1 MMERKPSQAAS
12 GGRSS
17 GRRATMRRV
26 AEELGVSSMTISNA
40 YNRPERVSEPLR
52 EQIFETAERLGYAG
66 PDPVA
71 RSLRRQRTNLA
82 GVLYSNPL
90 SYAFDDAAQVLFLK
104 GVAAATEEAGMGLVL
119 VPGSVGSSPNERAS
133 AVMDAAVDGFVVYS
147 IADDDPL
154 VEAAQRRRL
163 PTVIADQPLLEDVP
177 FVGIDNESAA
187 REVARHLVDLGHE
200 KFGVVSFSIAAAD
213 RAPGIAD
220 SRRQRSATLRVT
232 RARLAGYEAVLEA
245 AGLPWKDV
253 PVYECFGSSKALG
266 REAADALLSQDPP
279 LTAILALSDQ
289 LALGVIEAAKERG
302 LSVPEDLSVA
312 GFDDVPEAATSR
324 PPLTTVHQDHTK
336 KGELA
341 GRLLVAQLREEE
353 TEDTE
358 LLPARLVVRGS
369 TGRPPGAS

>member
-1 MMERKPSQAAS
+1 M
-12 GGRSS
+12 
-17 GRRATMRRV
+17 TRV

-40 YNRPERVSEPLR
+40 YNHPERVSESLR

-71 RSLRRQRTNLA
+71 RSLRRQKTNLA
-82 GVLYSNPL
+82 GVFYSNPL

-104 GVAAATEEAGMGLVL
+104 GVATATEKAGMGLVL
-119 VPGSVGSSPNERAS
+119 VPGSLGSSPNERAS
-133 AVMDAAVDGFVVYS
+133 AAMDAAVDGFVVYS
-147 IADDDPL
+147 IAEDDPL
-154 VEAAQRRRL
+154 VEAALRRRL

-220 SRRQRSATLRVT
+220 SRRQQSATLRVT
-232 RARLAGYEAVLEA
+232 RARLAGYEAVLEG
-245 AGLPWKDV
+245 AGLPWRGV

-266 REAADALLSQDPP
+266 REAADTLLSQDPP

-289 LALGVIEAAKERG
+289 LALGIIEAAKERG

-353 TEDTE
+353 TEDTD

>member
-1 MMERKPSQAAS
+1 
-12 GGRSS
+12 
-17 GRRATMRRV
+17 
-26 AEELGVSSMTISNA
+26 MTISNA
-40 YNRPERVSEPLR
+40 YNHPERVSESLR

-71 RSLRRQRTNLA
+71 RSLRRQKTNLA

-104 GVAAATEEAGMGLVL
+104 GVAAVTEEAGMGLVL
-119 VPGSVGSSPNERAS
+119 VSRSVGSSPNERAS

-154 VEAAQRRRL
+154 VEAALRRRM
-163 PTVIADQPLLEDVP
+163 PTVIADQPLLEGVP

-200 KFGVVSFSIAAAD
+200 RFGVVSFSIAAAD

-220 SRRQRSATLRVT
+220 SHRQRSATLRVT
-232 RARLAGYEAVLEA
+232 RARLAGYEAALEA
-245 AGLPWKDV
+245 AGLPWKEV

-266 REAADALLSQDPP
+266 REAADALLSWDPP

-312 GFDDVPEAATSR
+312 GFDDVPEAVTSR

-353 TEDTE
+353 TEDTD

>member
-1 MMERKPSQAAS
+1 M
-12 GGRSS
+12 
-17 GRRATMRRV
+17 TRV

-40 YNRPERVSEPLR
+40 YNHPERVSESLR

-71 RSLRRQRTNLA
+71 RSLRRQKTNLA

-133 AVMDAAVDGFVVYS
+133 AAMDAAVDGFVVYS

-154 VEAAQRRRL
+154 VEAALRRRL
-163 PTVIADQPLLEDVP
+163 PMVIADQPLLEDVP

-200 KFGVVSFSIAAAD
+200 HFGVVSFSIAAAD

-245 AGLPWKDV
+245 AGLPWKEV

-266 REAADALLSQDPP
+266 REAADALLSQDPS

-353 TEDTE
+353 TEDTD

>member
-1 MMERKPSQAAS
+1 M
-12 GGRSS
+12 
-17 GRRATMRRV
+17 TRV
-26 AEELGVSSMTISNA
+26 AEELGVSPMTISNA
-40 YNRPERVSEPLR
+40 YNHPERLSESLR

-71 RSLRRQRTNLA
+71 RSLRRQKTNLA

-119 VPGSVGSSPNERAS
+119 VPGSVGSSPKERAS
-133 AVMDAAVDGFVVYS
+133 AVMDAAVDGFIVYS

-154 VEAAQRRRL
+154 IEAALRRRL
-163 PTVIADQPLLEDVP
+163 PTVIADQPLLEEVP
-177 FVGIDNESAA
+177 FVGIDDELAA

-200 KFGVVSFSIAAAD
+200 RFGVVSFSIAAAD

-232 RARLAGYEAVLEA
+232 RARLAGYKAVLEA
-245 AGLPWKDV
+245 AGLPWKEV

-289 LALGVIEAAKERG
+289 LALGLIEAAKERD
-302 LSVPEDLSVA
+302 LVVPEDLSVA
-312 GFDDVPEAATSR
+312 GFDDVPEAATSS
-324 PPLTTVHQDHTK
+324 PPLTTVHQDHTE

-353 TEDTE
+353 TEDSG
-358 LLPARLVVRGS
+358 LLPAQLVVRGS
-369 TGRPPGAS
+369 TGRPLGAS

>member
-1 MMERKPSQAAS
+1 M
-12 GGRSS
+12 
-17 GRRATMRRV
+17 TRV

-40 YNRPERVSEPLR
+40 YNHPERVSESLR

-71 RSLRRQRTNLA
+71 RSLRRQKTNLA

-119 VPGSVGSSPNERAS
+119 VPGSLGSSPNERAS
-133 AVMDAAVDGFVVYS
+133 AAMDAAVDGFVVYS
-147 IADDDPL
+147 IAEDDPL
-154 VEAAQRRRL
+154 IEAALRRRL

-200 KFGVVSFSIAAAD
+200 HFGVVSFSIAAAD

-245 AGLPWKDV
+245 AGLPWKEV

-266 REAADALLSQDPP
+266 REAADALLSQDPS

-312 GFDDVPEAATSR
+312 GFDDVPEAVTSR
-324 PPLTTVHQDHTK
+324 PPLTTVHQDHAE
-336 KGELA
+336 KGKLA
-341 GRLLVAQLREEE
+341 GRLLVAQLRKEE
-353 TEDTE
+353 TGDTD
-358 LLPARLVVRGS
+358 LLPARLIVRGS

>member
-1 MMERKPSQAAS
+1 M
-12 GGRSS
+12 
-17 GRRATMRRV
+17 TRV

-40 YNRPERVSEPLR
+40 YNHPERVSESLR

-71 RSLRRQRTNLA
+71 RSLRRQKTNLA

-104 GVAAATEEAGMGLVL
+104 GVATATEEAGMGLVL
-119 VPGSVGSSPNERAS
+119 VPGSVGSSPTERAS

-154 VEAAQRRRL
+154 VEAALRRRL
-163 PTVIADQPLLEDVP
+163 PTVIADQPILEDVP

-187 REVARHLVDLGHE
+187 GEAARHLVDLGHE
-200 KFGVVSFSIAAAD
+200 HFGVVSFSIAAAD

-232 RARLAGYEAVLEA
+232 RARLAGYEAALEA
-245 AGLPWKDV
+245 AGLPWKEV
-253 PVYECFGSSKALG
+253 PVYECFGSSKAWG
-266 REAADALLSQDPP
+266 REAADALLSQDPS

-353 TEDTE
+353 TEDTD
-358 LLPARLVVRGS
+358 LLPALLVVRGS
-369 TGRPPGAS
+369 TGRPPGAP

>member
-1 MMERKPSQAAS
+1 
-12 GGRSS
+12 
-17 GRRATMRRV
+17 
-26 AEELGVSSMTISNA
+26 MTISNA
-40 YNRPERVSEPLR
+40 YNRPERVSESLR

-71 RSLRRQRTNLA
+71 RSLRRQKTNLA

-119 VPGSVGSSPNERAS
+119 VPGSVGSSPNARAS
-133 AVMDAAVDGFVVYS
+133 AVMDAAADGFVVYS

-154 VEAAQRRRL
+154 VEAALRRRM
-163 PTVIADQPLLEDVP
+163 PTVIADQPLLEGVP

-200 KFGVVSFSIAAAD
+200 RFGVVSFSIAAAD

-245 AGLPWKDV
+245 AGLPWKEV

-266 REAADALLSQDPP
+266 REAADVLLSQGPP
-279 LTAILALSDQ
+279 PTAILALSDQ
-289 LALGVIEAAKERG
+289 LALGVIETAKERG

-324 PPLTTVHQDHTK
+324 PPLTTVHQDQAE

-353 TEDTE
+353 TEDTD

>member
-1 MMERKPSQAAS
+1 M
-12 GGRSS
+12 
-17 GRRATMRRV
+17 TRV

-40 YNRPERVSEPLR
+40 YNHPERVSETLR

-71 RSLRRQRTNLA
+71 RSLRRQKTNLA

-147 IADDDPL
+147 IAEDDPL
-154 VEAAQRRRL
+154 VEAALRRRL
-163 PTVIADQPLLEDVP
+163 PTVIADQPLLENVP

-187 REVARHLVDLGHE
+187 REVARHLLDLGHE
-200 KFGVVSFSIAAAD
+200 RFGVVSFSIATAD

-232 RARLAGYEAVLEA
+232 RARLAGYEAVLQD
-245 AGLPWKDV
+245 AGLPWKEV

-266 REAADALLSQDPP
+266 REAADALLSWDPP

-312 GFDDVPEAATSR
+312 GFDDVPEAVTSR

-353 TEDTE
+353 TGDKD
-358 LLPARLVVRGS
+358 LLPALLVVRGS
-369 TGRPPGAS
+369 TGRPPGAP

>member
-1 MMERKPSQAAS
+1 M
-12 GGRSS
+12 
-17 GRRATMRRV
+17 
-26 AEELGVSSMTISNA
+26 
-40 YNRPERVSEPLR
+40 
-52 EQIFETAERLGYAG
+52 
-66 PDPVA
+66 
-71 RSLRRQRTNLA
+71 
-82 GVLYSNPL
+82 
-90 SYAFDDAAQVLFLK
+90 
-104 GVAAATEEAGMGLVL
+104 
-119 VPGSVGSSPNERAS
+119 
-133 AVMDAAVDGFVVYS
+133 
-147 IADDDPL
+147 
-154 VEAAQRRRL
+154 
-163 PTVIADQPLLEDVP
+163 P

-187 REVARHLVDLGHE
+187 GEAARHLVDLGHE
-200 KFGVVSFSIAAAD
+200 HFGVVSFSIAAAD

-232 RARLAGYEAVLEA
+232 RARLAGYEAALEA
-245 AGLPWKDV
+245 AGLPWKEV
-253 PVYECFGSSKALG
+253 PVYECFGSSKAWG
-266 REAADALLSQDPP
+266 REAADALLSQDPS

-353 TEDTE
+353 TEDTD